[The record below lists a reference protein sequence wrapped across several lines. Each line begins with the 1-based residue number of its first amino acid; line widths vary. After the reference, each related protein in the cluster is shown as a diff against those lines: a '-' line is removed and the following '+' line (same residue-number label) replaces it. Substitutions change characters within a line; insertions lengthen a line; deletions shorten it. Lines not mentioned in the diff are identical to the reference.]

1 MTHVGEELTA
11 LIDGALAPAERERVE
26 AHLAA
31 CAGCRAARD
40 RTAAALAALDRLPAP
55 PEPSPGFEQRF
66 YARLARQ
73 RADAP
78 RGALRR
84 LPWRFLAPL
93 AAAGAAAA
101 LVVGV
106 GLRERHRQAFIA
118 DHLDLFESPELVAS
132 VGDVAPQD
140 VEVVALLDEL
150 EGTP

>member
-1 MTHVGEELTA
+1 MSHVREELTA
-11 LIDGALAPAERERVE
+11 LLDGALEPAERERVE
-26 AHLAA
+26 AHLAG
-31 CAGCRAARD
+31 CAECRAGRD
-40 RTAAALAALDRLPAP
+40 RTAAALAVLGRLPPP
-55 PEPSPGFEQRF
+55 PEPSPRFEQRF

-78 RGALRR
+78 RGLLRR
-84 LPWRFLAPL
+84 LPWRFLAPV

-132 VGDVAPQD
+132 VGDVAPGD
-140 VEVVALLDEL
+140 VDVVEHLDEL